1 MKSRSGPFSQ
11 WPFAAVCPRRD
22 AVVALKAP
30 EMVDTHHIVNG
41 RSVFHALLP
50 PCKAGDLVNGPVVQR
65 VAPQLSVCRKGVR
78 RASGHL
84 RQVHGA
90 VGLEQLRVG
99 PQVAGIRAD
108 IDGNIAH
115 QPDALRV
122 CVGLEG
128 APLGV
133 EEKLHSLVVVDT
145 PGKLCLGCGNGF
157 RLAAAQR
164 VRPVGK
170 ARLPLRGLHCHEQGI
185 IVYPVMCFAE
195 TVDFVGIVKTR
206 IRFFQNRI
214 PILVLLCV
222 IDCCTVSLVR
232 QRYTVF
238 FLKQS
243 VFAELLEVN
252 KVWISSKCR
261 KALIWA
267 VAKAGRANRQY
278 LPQLLPRFMQKIDP
292 IIGGLTECTNAIWR
306 WQAEDGQQYTTA
318 SFHETLLRRKW
329 RVGST
334 NCATRRCCN

>member
-1 MKSRSGPFSQ
+1 MAFS
-11 WPFAAVCPRRD
+11 
-22 AVVALKAP
+22 
-30 EMVDTHHIVNG
+30 
-41 RSVFHALLP
+41 
-50 PCKAGDLVNGPVVQR
+50 
-65 VAPQLSVCRKGVR
+65 LSYS
-78 RASGHL
+78 AW
-84 RQVHGA
+84 
-90 VGLEQLRVG
+90 
-99 PQVAGIRAD
+99 
-108 IDGNIAH
+108 
-115 QPDALRV
+115 
-122 CVGLEG
+122 
-128 APLGV
+128 
-133 EEKLHSLVVVDT
+133 
-145 PGKLCLGCGNGF
+145 
-157 RLAAAQR
+157 
-164 VRPVGK
+164 
-170 ARLPLRGLHCHEQGI
+170 PLRPCETVIAILECHEQGI

-318 SFHETLLRRKW
+318 SFHKALL
-329 RVGST
+329 ST
-334 NCATRRCCN
+334 KMAGGQYKLRHPPLLQLNV